1 MKQLPW
7 LEDTGG
13 IFPPASEAFDE
24 PNGLLCAGGQLEP
37 EVLLSAY
44 SQGIFPW
51 FDDDQPILW
60 WSPNPRMIIEIDS
73 FKASR
78 SVRKLIR
85 RGEFSFSLDTAFE
98 QVIEDCAAPRRDDNG
113 TWITHEMRHA
123 YLRLH
128 HLGFA
133 HSVEVWQESELVGGL
148 YGVAIGSQF
157 FGESMFS
164 KASNASKAA
173 LTILV
178 EQLSRWGFALIDCQV
193 ANPHLE
199 SLGAIEIQRSDFLAR
214 IAVTCS
220 TGRQQTHWNLDS
232 DLTHSRG
239 NGDPLSQKVA
249 L

>member
-13 IFPPASEAFDE
+13 VFPPASEAFDE
-24 PNGLLCAGGQLEP
+24 PNGLLCAGGQLGP
-37 EVLLSAY
+37 EILLSAY

-60 WSPNPRMIIEIDS
+60 WSPDPRMVIEIES
-73 FKASR
+73 FEASR

-85 RGEFSFSLDTAFE
+85 RGGFIFSLDAAFE
-98 QVIEDCAAPRRDDNG
+98 QVIAGCAAPRSDDAG
-113 TWITHEMRHA
+113 TWITHEMQSA

-133 HSVEVWQESELVGGL
+133 HSVEVWQESTLVGGL

-173 LTILV
+173 LAILV
-178 EQLSRWGFALIDCQV
+178 EQLRRWGFALIDCQV

-199 SLGAIEIQRSDFLAR
+199 SLGAIQIQRSDFLAR
-214 IAVTCS
+214 IAVSCAQH
-220 TGRQQTHWNLDS
+220 RQQTRWTLDE
-232 DLTHSRG
+232 DLAHSRS
-239 NGDPLSQKVA
+239 NSEPRYQKVVR
-249 L
+249 

>member
-7 LEDTGG
+7 LEDTGVV
-13 IFPPASEAFDE
+13 FPPASEAFDE
-24 PNGLLCAGGQLEP
+24 PNGLLCAGGQLGP
-37 EVLLSAY
+37 EILLSAY

-60 WSPNPRMIIEIDS
+60 WSPDPRMVIEIES
-73 FKASR
+73 FEASR

-85 RGEFSFSLDTAFE
+85 RGGFNFSLDEAFE
-98 QVIEDCAAPRRDDNG
+98 QVIAGCAAPRSDDAG
-113 TWITHEMRHA
+113 TWITHEMQSA

-133 HSVEVWQESELVGGL
+133 HSVEVWQESTLVGGL

-173 LTILV
+173 LAILV
-178 EQLSRWGFALIDCQV
+178 EQLRRWGFALIDCQV

-199 SLGAIEIQRSDFLAR
+199 SLGAIQIQRSDFLAR
-214 IAVTCS
+214 IAISCAQH
-220 TGRQQTHWNLDS
+220 RQQTRWTLDE
-232 DLTHSRG
+232 DLAHSRG
-239 NGDPLSQKVA
+239 NSEPRYQKVVR
-249 L
+249 

>member
-13 IFPPASEAFDE
+13 EFPPASEAFDE
-24 PNGLLCAGGQLEP
+24 PNGLLCAGGQLGP
-37 EVLLSAY
+37 EILLSAY

-60 WSPNPRMIIEIDS
+60 WSPDPRMVIEIES
-73 FKASR
+73 FEASR

-85 RGEFSFSLDTAFE
+85 RGGFNFSLDEAFE
-98 QVIEDCAAPRRDDNG
+98 QVIAGCAAPRSDDAG
-113 TWITHEMRHA
+113 TWITHEMQSA

-133 HSVEVWQESELVGGL
+133 HSVEVWQESTLVGGL

-173 LTILV
+173 LAILV
-178 EQLSRWGFALIDCQV
+178 EQLRRWGFALIDCQV

-199 SLGAIEIQRSDFLAR
+199 SLGAIQIQRSDFLAR
-214 IAVTCS
+214 IAISCAQH
-220 TGRQQTHWNLDS
+220 RQQTRWTLDE
-232 DLTHSRG
+232 DLAHSRG
-239 NGDPLSQKVA
+239 NSEPRYQKVVR
-249 L
+249 

>member
-220 TGRQQTHWNLDS
+220 TGQQQTHWNLDS

-239 NGDPLSQKVA
+239 NDDPLSQKVA

>member
-37 EVLLSAY
+37 EILLSAY

-60 WSPNPRMIIEIDS
+60 WSPDPRMIIEIDS

-85 RGEFSFSLDTAFE
+85 RGGFSFSLDTAFE
-98 QVIEDCAAPRRDDNG
+98 QVVAGCAAPRSDDNG
-113 TWITHEMRHA
+113 TWITHEMRRA

-164 KASNASKAA
+164 KTSNASKAA

-220 TGRQQTHWNLDS
+220 TSRQQTHWNLDP

>member
-13 IFPPASEAFDE
+13 IFPPVSEAFDE

-220 TGRQQTHWNLDS
+220 TGRQQTHWNLDP

>member
-73 FKASR
+73 FKALR

-98 QVIEDCAAPRRDDNG
+98 QVIEGCAAPRRDDNG

>member
-13 IFPPASEAFDE
+13 VFPPASEAFDE
-24 PNGLLCAGGQLEP
+24 PNGLLCAGGQLGP
-37 EVLLSAY
+37 EILLSAY

-60 WSPNPRMIIEIDS
+60 WSPDPRMVIEIES
-73 FKASR
+73 FEASR

-85 RGEFSFSLDTAFE
+85 RGEFNFSLDAEFE
-98 QVIEDCAAPRRDDNG
+98 KVIAGCAAPRSDDAG
-113 TWITHEMRHA
+113 TWITHEMQSA

-133 HSVEVWQESELVGGL
+133 HSVEVWQESTLVGGL

-173 LTILV
+173 LAILV
-178 EQLSRWGFALIDCQV
+178 EQLRRWGFALIDCQV

-199 SLGAIEIQRSDFLAR
+199 SLGAIQIQRSDFLAR
-214 IAVTCS
+214 IAVSCAQH
-220 TGRQQTHWNLDS
+220 RQQTRWTLDE
-232 DLTHSRG
+232 DLAHSRG
-239 NGDPLSQKVA
+239 NSEPRYQKVVR
-249 L
+249 

>member
-164 KASNASKAA
+164 KTSNASKAA

>member
-13 IFPPASEAFDE
+13 VFPPASEAFDE
-24 PNGLLCAGGQLEP
+24 PNGLLCAGGQLGP
-37 EVLLSAY
+37 EILLSAY
-44 SQGIFPW
+44 SQGVFPW

-60 WSPNPRMIIEIDS
+60 WSPDPRMVIEIES
-73 FKASR
+73 FEASR

-85 RGEFSFSLDTAFE
+85 RGVFNFSLDGAFE
-98 QVIEDCAAPRRDDNG
+98 QVIASCAAPRSEDTG
-113 TWITHEMRHA
+113 TWITHEMQRA

-133 HSVEVWQESELVGGL
+133 HSVEVWQEGELVGGL

-173 LTILV
+173 LAILV
-178 EQLSRWGFALIDCQV
+178 EQLRRWGFALIDCQV

-199 SLGAIEIQRSDFLAR
+199 SLGAIEIHRSDFLAR
-214 IAVTCS
+214 IAVSCAQR
-220 TGRQQTHWNLDS
+220 RQQTRWTLDE
-232 DLTHSRG
+232 DLGHSRANSG
-239 NGDPLSQKVA
+239 PLSQKIV

>member
-13 IFPPASEAFDE
+13 VFPPASEAFDE
-24 PNGLLCAGGQLEP
+24 PNGLLCAGGQLGP
-37 EVLLSAY
+37 EILLSAY

-60 WSPNPRMIIEIDS
+60 WSPDPRMVIEIES
-73 FKASR
+73 FEASR

-85 RGEFSFSLDTAFE
+85 RGGFNFSLDVAFE
-98 QVIEDCAAPRRDDNG
+98 QVIAGCAAPRRDDAG
-113 TWITHEMRHA
+113 TWITHEMQSA

-133 HSVEVWQESELVGGL
+133 HSVEVWQESTLVGGL

-173 LTILV
+173 LAILV
-178 EQLSRWGFALIDCQV
+178 EQLRRWGFALIDCQV

-199 SLGAIEIQRSDFLAR
+199 SLGAIQIQRSDFLAR
-214 IAVTCS
+214 IAVSCAQH
-220 TGRQQTHWNLDS
+220 RQQTRWTLDE
-232 DLTHSRG
+232 DLAHSRG
-239 NGDPLSQKVA
+239 NSEPRYQKVVR
-249 L
+249 

>member
-13 IFPPASEAFDE
+13 VFPPASEAFDE
-24 PNGLLCAGGQLEP
+24 PNGLLCAGGQLGP
-37 EVLLSAY
+37 EILLSAY
-44 SQGIFPW
+44 RQGIFPW

-60 WSPNPRMIIEIDS
+60 WSPDPRMVIEIES
-73 FKASR
+73 FEASR

-85 RGEFSFSLDTAFE
+85 RGEFNFSLDAAFE
-98 QVIEDCAAPRRDDNG
+98 RVIAGCAAPRSDDAG
-113 TWITHEMRHA
+113 TWITHEMQSA

-133 HSVEVWQESELVGGL
+133 HSVEVWQESTLVGGL

-173 LTILV
+173 LAILV
-178 EQLSRWGFALIDCQV
+178 EQLRRWGFALIDCQV

-199 SLGAIEIQRSDFLAR
+199 SLGAIQIQRSDFLAR
-214 IAVTCS
+214 IAVSCAQH
-220 TGRQQTHWNLDS
+220 RQQTRWTLDE
-232 DLTHSRG
+232 DLAYSRG
-239 NGDPLSQKVA
+239 NSEPRYQKVVR
-249 L
+249 

>member
-13 IFPPASEAFDE
+13 IFPPVSEAFDE

-73 FKASR
+73 FKALR

-98 QVIEDCAAPRRDDNG
+98 QVIEGCAAPRRDDNG

-220 TGRQQTHWNLDS
+220 TGRQQTHWNLDP